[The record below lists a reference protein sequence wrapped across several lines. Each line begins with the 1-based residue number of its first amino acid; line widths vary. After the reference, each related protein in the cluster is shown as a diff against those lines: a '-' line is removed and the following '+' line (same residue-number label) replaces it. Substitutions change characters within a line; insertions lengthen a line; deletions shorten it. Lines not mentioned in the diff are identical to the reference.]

1 MINSTNSFTKEE
13 NHCKRDKKELMG
25 ENGVLK
31 GENEVRKNTILFI

>member
-1 MINSTNSFTKEE
+1 
-13 NHCKRDKKELMG
+13 MG